1 MNKIG
6 RGPLRARTN
15 ADFYFREAI
24 RVHLHLSASQ
34 LILFLLV
41 ACQSLTPP
49 APTPTPPLALQAGI
63 AAILFDER
71 ALILDQR
78 AEPFQKIQ
86 LIEGAEILNADH
98 QPISLLDL
106 KDGDLVRVE
115 GRATNR
121 DAFLAQRLVVVRAV
135 AALPTR
141 APTSLFTATPS
152 ATPRVSPTPTITPLI
167 PAGDRLPLPGT
178 LIIADTGNNRVI
190 EVTNDKR
197 VIWDIA
203 TDAPDDATLA
213 PTGNSIITNHARFD
227 HVAEIEIASRKMLW
241 SFGELGVAAPDD
253 AHLNTPA
260 SARRMSD
267 GSTLIADTRNCRVVV
282 IAPDKRIVAQI
293 GKTAQCGAEPGLLDQ
308 PIGATPLANGRL
320 LITEAG
326 NRRVSEMD
334 LQGKV
339 YRTVALP
346 NLAYPSEAQITRA
359 GNVLLAAYEKPGRII
374 ELAWNG
380 RVVWEFFPRAEAD
393 WLDRPSHVV
402 ELPNGNFAFSDDYN
416 HRVVIVNRA
425 GRIVWQYGAQAISG
439 KAQGYLNTPRGI
451 DFRAIPIPAATF
463 TALAPTAT
471 PMPILTRTSVP

>member
-6 RGPLRARTN
+6 RGQTQMN
-15 ADFYFREAI
+15 AERKIKI
-24 RVHLHLSASQ
+24 RVRPRLSASQ
-34 LILFLLV
+34 LVLFLLV
-41 ACQSLTPP
+41 ACTSVATPMP
-49 APTPTPPLALQAGI
+49 SPTPPLAIQAGI

-78 AEPFQKIQ
+78 AEPFQKIT
-86 LIEGAEILNADH
+86 LSEGAEIIGADQ

-106 KDGDLVRVE
+106 KDGDLVRIE

-121 DAFLAQRLVVVRAV
+121 ETFLAQRLVVLRAV

-141 APTSLFTATPS
+141 APTLLFTATPS
-152 ATPRVSPTPTITPLI
+152 ATPRVTSTPSITPLV

-197 VIWDIA
+197 VIWEIA

-213 PTGNSIITNHARFD
+213 PTGNSIITNHARYNR
-227 HVAEIEIASRKMLW
+227 VVEIEIASRKMLW
-241 SFGELGVAAPDD
+241 SFGEAGVAAPDD

-260 SARRMSD
+260 SARRLSD
-267 GSTLIADTRNCRVVV
+267 GSTIVADTRNCRVVV
-282 IAPDKRIVAQI
+282 IAPDKRVVAQI
-293 GKTAQCGAEPGLLDQ
+293 GKTAQCGGEPGLLDQ

-339 YRTVALP
+339 YRSVALP

-380 RVVWEFFPRAEAD
+380 RVVWEFFPRAEND
-393 WLDRPSHVV
+393 WLDRPSHVI

-425 GRIVWQYGAQAISG
+425 GRIVWQYGAQAITG

-451 DFRAIPIPAATF
+451 DFRAVPISAATF

-471 PMPILTRTSVP
+471 RAP